1 MGSDHKGIG
10 REARLSKRP
19 GFRSVGSVTR
29 RLFKV
34 VLAAAGVT
42 VFAGFVSGAL
52 AQTSPSERELRIYAG
67 FHDAAARGDVA
78 EIEKLA
84 AEGEKLNI
92 QDAKSRTPLHV
103 AAFMRK
109 HDAARALLRLGADPN
124 ALDAERYD
132 IITIAAA
139 TRVPSPAPTTE
150 QP

>member
-1 MGSDHKGIG
+1 MGSDHNGIG

-19 GFRSVGSVTR
+19 AFRSLGSAMTR

-34 VLAAAGVT
+34 VLATAGVT
-42 VFAGFVSGAL
+42 VFAAVVSGAV

-67 FHDAAARGDVA
+67 LHDAAARGDVA

-103 AAFMRK
+103 AVYMKQHA
-109 HDAARALLRLGADPN
+109 AARALLKLGANPN
-124 ALDAERYD
+124 ALE
-132 IITIAAA
+132 I
-139 TRVPSPAPTTE
+139 
-150 QP
+150 

>member
-19 GFRSVGSVTR
+19 GFRSVGSAMTR

-34 VLAAAGVT
+34 VLAIAGVT
-42 VFAGFVSGAL
+42 VIAGLVSSAV

-67 FHDAAARGDVA
+67 LHDAAACGDVD

-103 AAFMRK
+103 AVYMKQHA
-109 HDAARALLRLGADPN
+109 AARALLKLGANPN
-124 ALDAERYD
+124 ALE
-132 IITIAAA
+132 I
-139 TRVPSPAPTTE
+139 
-150 QP
+150 